1 MDKIKAAMEE
11 LTGQEPVRVILS
23 KPKMK
28 SNDCKKVDIHRYRDF
43 YQAERQVGKQMFH
56 DNIPFSGLAEYIC
69 AKVPEEY
76 RQINAFTQSQEWMV
90 SVTKKGRGLCDQ
102 KEAKNPRKSARDP

>member
-11 LTGQEPVRVILS
+11 LAGQEPVRVILS

-28 SNDCKKVDIHRYRDF
+28 SNECKKVDIHRYRDF

-56 DNIPFSGLAEYIC
+56 DNIPFSGLAEWQDT
-69 AKVPEEY
+69 P
-76 RQINAFTQSQEWMV
+76 RV
-90 SVTKKGRGLCDQ
+90 STTT
-102 KEAKNPRKSARDP
+102 SARPRWPMFRAVPVASPTIT